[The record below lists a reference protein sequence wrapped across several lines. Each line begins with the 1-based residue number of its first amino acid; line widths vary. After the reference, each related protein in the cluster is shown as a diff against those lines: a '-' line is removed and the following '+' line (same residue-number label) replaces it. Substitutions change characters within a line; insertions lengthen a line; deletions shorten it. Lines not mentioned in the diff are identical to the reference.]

1 MPDGSI
7 DVGSLEGDA
16 LTRWYLR
23 SPAEIEQ
30 EREDAAAKR
39 YQDFF
44 SRPSGADPDAGFSGE
59 APATDRDV
67 SYDFAGPLPSTSQDV
82 DPGFTW
88 AQVSPNRFRGVRLRS
103 DDHSGETSPLGPT
116 SYSAAAP
123 SRDPATIAQQQ
134 DASPQEISA
143 SQLDLTP
150 QPVAQ
155 FDGEL
160 RGPPTWTFGPAPL
173 PAVQRAPRISSPAP
187 SDARSAAPL
196 HPAVGGPIHLSPATP
211 PLPTFFSSLFGGP
224 VPLTD
229 PEGHVVGYY
238 DHQAAKAG
246 LGITA
251 QYAQIAPWLQPAGW
265 MDGLIAGGGSRI
277 ALPGVAPAARAIGNG
292 LERPLNFLE
301 REAWQGKA
309 AVDQTARGL
318 WKAAEPAVRRAAR
331 NRFAQANGIFASE
344 MGGQVHHSWPLEYA
358 HLMPDAD
365 PNRLAGLWGLP
376 DEVHPIA
383 SNEWTAFRSA
393 LKGRIP
399 SQSEIMAAKLRIDR
413 MVAPYILRA
422 GVPRPG
428 PTPK

>member
-1 MPDGSI
+1 VPDGSI

-44 SRPSGADPDAGFSGE
+44 SRPSGADPGAGFSGE
-59 APATDRDV
+59 APAADRDV

-88 AQVSPNRFRGVRLRS
+88 AQVGPNRFRSVRLTS

-143 SQLDLTP
+143 AQLDLTP
-150 QPVAQ
+150 QPLAQ

-160 RGPPTWTFGPAPL
+160 RGPPTLTFGPAPS
-173 PAVQRAPRISSPAP
+173 PAVQRAHRISSAAP

-196 HPAVGGPIHLSPATP
+196 HPAVGGPIHLTPATP

-265 MDGLIAGGGSRI
+265 IDGLIGGTAAFGGKLLSALGPQAETAVAEGI
-277 ALPGVAPAARAIGNG
+277 AEGPIA
-292 LERPLNFLE
+292 
-301 REAWQGKA
+301 KA
-309 AVDQTARGL
+309 A
-318 WKAAEPAVRRAAR
+318 
-331 NRFAQANGIFASE
+331 AQAFHE
-344 MGGQVHHSWPLEYA
+344 HHP
-358 HLMPDAD
+358 
-365 PNRLAGLWGLP
+365 
-376 DEVHPIA
+376 
-383 SNEWTAFRSA
+383 
-393 LKGRIP
+393 
-399 SQSEIMAAKLRIDR
+399 
-413 MVAPYILRA
+413 
-422 GVPRPG
+422 
-428 PTPK
+428 